1 MLYHIHITLKMNRK
15 ILMALLPSLFFF
27 FFVLVD
33 IRALSMNKIWK
44 NRPGSNYYFRIYL
57 RCGFFHLIYFQL
69 SFASKKKDTCR
80 SKNEYLLWDGNIK
93 SNDHPPTATPPS
105 PIKEERKCRIF
116 GSLKTKEINSYFI
129 GYFMIM
135 P

>member
-1 MLYHIHITLKMNRK
+1 MLYHIHVTLKMNRK
-15 ILMALLPSLFFF
+15 KLMALLPSLFFL

-57 RCGFFHLIYFQL
+57 HCGFFHLIYFQL
-69 SFASKKKDTCR
+69 SFASKKRHMSLKKRIPFMKRKYKIHDR
-80 SKNEYLLWDGNIK
+80 PQPPH
-93 SNDHPPTATPPS
+93 HPPPT
-105 PIKEERKCRIF
+105 KEERKCRIS
-116 GSLKTKEINSYFI
+116 GSLKTKEINYYFI